1 MRAVSGW
8 NTVLSSPVRFTKMSN
23 GKTNG
28 EVNHHIV
35 PVSDC
40 SLGATN
46 TSYNLLDAL
55 LEAAQAHASRH
66 HQHTIE
72 R

>member
-1 MRAVSGW
+1 MERSII
-8 NTVLSSPVRFTKMSN
+8 TS
-23 GKTNG
+23 
-28 EVNHHIV
+28 V